1 MSGHT
6 HETHPKLE
14 SETNIP
20 QLQLIPLFR
29 CVKCGLIR
37 LPIAEDATPIAP
49 SGAPPHL

>member
-6 HETHPKLE
+6 QETHPKLE
-14 SETNIP
+14 NETDNR

-37 LPIAEDATPIAP
+37 APIAEDATPPANP
-49 SGAPPHL
+49 GAP